1 MVDPSPEDQQLL
13 VELLAGDRSP
23 DEPAVA
29 ARLARDPAFR
39 AEFESLRA
47 MEQRV
52 EAVAHRERTLV
63 AAALMAGSGAGSGAS
78 TAVPGPKVLPPVRR
92 GPGRSAWA
100 VGALAACAA
109 AVALY
114 VAFREPGPQRND
126 DERPLGVAGLVL
138 REPPPLA
145 AGPLLLRWDVG
156 AGLRGAQFA
165 VTILDPAR
173 KFGKPLHTRPDE
185 LADRTEWNV
194 PPEIQQTLRPG
205 LIWRVETRAGGV
217 PVVAE
222 RPLR

>member
-52 EAVAHRERTLV
+52 EAVARRERTLV
-63 AAALMAGSGAGSGAS
+63 AAAGAMGVGAGAPAGPAPM
-78 TAVPGPKVLPPVRR
+78 ALRPGRR
-92 GPGRSAWA
+92 GPGRAVWA
-100 VGALAACAA
+100 AGALAACAA

-114 VAFREPGPQRND
+114 VAFREPGPRRND

-173 KFGKPLHTRPDE
+173 KFGKPLHTRPVE

-205 LIWRVETRAGGV
+205 LIWRVETRAGGT
-217 PVVAE
+217 PLVAE

>member
-1 MVDPSPEDQQLL
+1 MVELPPEDQQLL

-47 MEQRV
+47 MEERV
-52 EAVAHRERTLV
+52 EAVALRERTLV
-63 AAALMAGSGAGSGAS
+63 AAAGGMGAGAPA
-78 TAVPGPKVLPPVRR
+78 AVHGLKVLPPVRR
-92 GPGRSAWA
+92 GPGRAAWA
-100 VGALAACAA
+100 MGALAACAA

-114 VAFREPGPQRND
+114 VAFREPGALRND
-126 DERPLGVAGLVL
+126 DDRPLGVAGVVL

-145 AGPLLLRWDVG
+145 AGPLVLRWDVG

-173 KFGKPLHTRPDE
+173 KFGKPLHTRPAE

-194 PPEIQQTLRPG
+194 PPEIQKTLRPG
-205 LIWRVETRAGGV
+205 LIWRVETRAGGT

>member
-1 MVDPSPEDQQLL
+1 MVELSSDDQQLL

-52 EAVAHRERTLV
+52 EAVAQRERTLV
-63 AAALMAGSGAGSGAS
+63 AAASTMGAGTGAPAAAAP
-78 TAVPGPKVLPPVRR
+78 TALRPVRR
-92 GPGRSAWA
+92 GPGRA
-100 VGALAACAA
+100 VWTAGALAACAA

-114 VAFREPGPQRND
+114 VAFREPGPLRND
-126 DERPLGVAGLVL
+126 DDRPLGTAGVVL
-138 REPPPLA
+138 REPSPLG
-145 AGPLLLRWDVG
+145 AGPLVLRWDVG

-173 KFGKPLHTRPDE
+173 RFGKPLHTRPAE

-205 LIWRVETRAGGV
+205 LIWRVETRAGGS

>member
-1 MVDPSPEDQQLL
+1 MVELSPLDQQLL

-47 MEQRV
+47 MEERV
-52 EAVAHRERTLV
+52 EAVAQRERTLV
-63 AAALMAGSGAGSGAS
+63 AAAGGMGAGAP
-78 TAVPGPKVLPPVRR
+78 TAGPGLKLLPPVRR
-92 GPGRSAWA
+92 RPARAAWA

-114 VAFREPGPQRND
+114 VAFREPGALRND
-126 DERPLGVAGLVL
+126 DDRPLGVAGVVL

-145 AGPLLLRWDVG
+145 DGPLQLRWDVG
-156 AGLRGAQFA
+156 PGLRGASFA

-173 KFGKPLHTRPDE
+173 RFGKPLHTRPAE

-205 LIWRVETRAGGV
+205 LIWRVETRAGGK
-217 PVVAE
+217 PVVEE